1 MKKVTTLIL
10 ALTISIFAACVS
22 TQDCRVTDL
31 RRVKRM
37 CTCTMTIRGMISGEF
52 TAQEDNYVLTEID
65 SRIQCSDI
73 NLAKFISRS
82 TRTADRLR
90 AACEC

>member
-22 TQDCRVTDL
+22 TQDCRVTGLAPGQTYVYMYDDSSGEL
-31 RRVKRM
+31 
-37 CTCTMTIRGMISGEF
+37 ISGEF

-73 NLAKFISRS
+73 NVSKLYIAEYS
-82 TRTADRLR
+82 DR
-90 AACEC
+90 